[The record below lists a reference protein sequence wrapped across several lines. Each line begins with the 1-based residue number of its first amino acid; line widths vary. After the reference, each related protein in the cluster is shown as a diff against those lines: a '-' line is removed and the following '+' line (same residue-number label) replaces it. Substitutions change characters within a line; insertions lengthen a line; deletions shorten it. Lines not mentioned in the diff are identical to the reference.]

1 MKIFPA
7 IDIRDGKVVRLVQ
20 GDYDRMTIYG
30 EDPVSTARG
39 FESAGAKYLHLVDL
53 DGAKDG
59 ELVNF
64 DTIKSIVES
73 TGLYVEIGGGIRDRG
88 RIEKYLE
95 AGAGRVIL
103 GSAAV
108 EDREFLERS
117 VKEYGDRIAVGV
129 DAKDGKVAIHG
140 WKTVTDIDS
149 FGFCRYLE
157 SIGTDAVIFTDI
169 ARDGSETGTNI
180 EVYRKLKEV
189 CGLKITA
196 SGGITDI
203 SEIEQLRGVTYAAIL
218 GKALY
223 TGKIDL
229 AEAIEMS
236 GEEQ

>member
-30 EDPVSTARG
+30 DDPVSTARG

-73 TGLYVEIGGGIRDRG
+73 TGLYVEIGGGIRDRE

-117 VKEYGDRIAVGV
+117 VKEYGSRIAVGV

-157 SIGTDAVIFTDI
+157 SIGTDAVIYTDI

-218 GKALY
+218 GKSLY

>member
-20 GDYDRMTIYG
+20 GDYDRMTVYG
-30 EDPVSTARG
+30 VDPLDTARG
-39 FESAGAKYLHLVDL
+39 FEEAGARYLHLVDL

-59 ELVNF
+59 RLVNF
-64 DTIKSIVES
+64 ETIKSIVEN

-108 EDREFLERS
+108 EDREFLESS
-117 VKEYGDRIAVGV
+117 VREYGNRIAVGV
-129 DAKDGKVAIHG
+129 DAKDGRVAIHG

-149 FGFCRYLE
+149 FEFCRYLE
-157 SIGTDAVIFTDI
+157 SIGTDAVIYTDI

-180 EVYRKLKEV
+180 EAYRKLKEV
-189 CGLKITA
+189 CGLRITA

-229 AEAIEMS
+229 AEAVKMS

>member
-20 GDYDRMTIYG
+20 GDYDRMTVYG
-30 EDPVSTARG
+30 VDPLDTARV
-39 FESAGAKYLHLVDL
+39 FEEAGARYLHLVDL

-59 ELVNF
+59 RLVNF
-64 DTIKSIVES
+64 ETIKSIVEN

-108 EDREFLERS
+108 EDREFLESS
-117 VKEYGDRIAVGV
+117 VREYGNRIAVGV
-129 DAKDGKVAIHG
+129 DAKDGRVAIHG

-149 FGFCRYLE
+149 FEFCRYLE
-157 SIGTDAVIFTDI
+157 SIGTDAVIYTDI

-180 EVYRKLKEV
+180 EAYRKLKEV
-189 CGLKITA
+189 CGLRITA

-229 AEAIEMS
+229 AEAVKMS